1 MRYLLV
7 VMMVL
12 GGAAQADT
20 LIHAGRLVD
29 VAEGKILSEQTIR
42 IEGDR
47 IAAIESGFVTDA
59 DAQVVDL
66 SDATVMP
73 GFMDM
78 HVHLL
83 QELNPPAS
91 YAEGFYM
98 NSADVA
104 LRATVYARRTLE
116 AGFTTVRDL
125 GVRDIEAGF
134 ALRDAIN
141 QGIVPGPRI
150 FAAGKSIATT
160 GGHADPTN
168 GLREDLRGD
177 PGPKDGVING
187 PEEAFKAVRQRYKD
201 GSDVIKLTVTG
212 GVLSLAK
219 SGDNPQ
225 FTDVELEAI
234 MAAAQDYNFVVAVH
248 AHGAEG
254 MKRAI
259 RAGVHSVEHGT
270 YMDAEAME
278 LMKER
283 GTWYVPTISAGKWVA
298 DLSQQEGKLPDVVR
312 PKAAA
317 VGPQIQNTFAEAWQ
331 RGVPIAF
338 GTDAGVSPHGANGR
352 EFTFMVEAGM
362 PVMEALRAAT
372 VNAATLLRV
381 EDEIGQLAA
390 GYYADVVA
398 VRGDPFS
405 DVTLLESPEFVM
417 KNGDVVVN
425 AAQ

>member
-1 MRYLLV
+1 MHYLLV
-7 VMMVL
+7 VMMVF
-12 GGAAQADT
+12 GASARADT

-29 VAEGKILSEQTIR
+29 VAEGKILTEQTIR

-47 IAAIESGFVTDA
+47 IAAVEPGFIKDA

-278 LMKER
+278 LMKEQ

-298 DLSQQEGKLPDVVR
+298 DLSQQEGKLPEVVR

-398 VRGDPFS
+398 VRGDPFA

-417 KNGDVVVN
+417 KNGAVVVN
-425 AAQ
+425 RSQ

>member
-7 VMMVL
+7 VMMVV

-91 YAEGFYM
+91 YAEGFYL

-134 ALRDAIN
+134 ALRDANN

-298 DLSQQEGKLPDVVR
+298 DLSEQEGKLPDVVR
-312 PKAAA
+312 PKAA
-317 VGPQIQNTFAEAWQ
+317 VGPQIKNTFAEAWQ
-331 RGVPIAF
+331 RVCLLPLARTRESLPTVP
-338 GTDAGVSPHGANGR
+338 TAGSLPLWWR
-352 EFTFMVEAGM
+352 
-362 PVMEALRAAT
+362 RAC
-372 VNAATLLRV
+372 R
-381 EDEIGQLAA
+381 
-390 GYYADVVA
+390 
-398 VRGDPFS
+398 
-405 DVTLLESPEFVM
+405 
-417 KNGDVVVN
+417 
-425 AAQ
+425 